1 MMILERTTFTKDIN
15 YLINTT
21 ISEYDISKANI
32 NILYKEGVLNDYDY
46 NRLLKADRNDR
57 QKEIGIMIL
66 KNSNIYNIINNGIK
80 EMRIAFMN
88 ANDLTD
94 DNILSVKNDALF
106 VIGTLPSITKFD
118 NIEFKLKNVYSS
130 FYKANNLELYYYL
143 DKHTDKDLLD
153 IKGISD
159 NNIKKH
165 DKYFLNFLKSLFY
178 TIEVD
183 INDAVTMLRSFYD
196 MYMSFRLDINYY
208 RSFDAISMFKV
219 LIGNKYYD
227 VDMVD
232 SYSYLD
238 INCNLNLIRDLW
250 QIITHIQWSM

>member
-1 MMILERTTFTKDIN
+1 MILERTTFTKDIN

-32 NILYKEGVLNDYDY
+32 NILYREGVLNDYDY

>member
-106 VIGTLPSITKFD
+106 IIGALPSITKFD

>member
-32 NILYKEGVLNDYDY
+32 NILYREGVLNDYDY

-106 VIGTLPSITKFD
+106 IIGTLPSITKFD

>member
-32 NILYKEGVLNDYDY
+32 NILYREGVLNDYDY

-80 EMRIAFMN
+80 EMRITFMN

-106 VIGTLPSITKFD
+106 VIPSITKFD

-232 SYSYLD
+232 NYSYLD